1 MLKEF
6 QTLLDI
12 PQLRYLTQDESRIG
26 RKTETSR
33 VITAK
38 GVKPKAKVAW
48 PREAFW
54 LYGVV
59 EPWSGWH
66 WTQQYDHLNSEHFQ
80 QFIDDL
86 SHALGDTVAVMQLDG
101 APAHRAKAL
110 VWPDNLIP
118 VFQPPHCPELNA
130 IERLWQHLK
139 RQWKGENFDSLAA
152 LRQRVE
158 QALTDLSASRVQSL
172 TSFDFILDALLQ
184 AAF

>member
-1 MLKEF
+1 MELEAI
-6 QTLLDI
+6 LHL
-12 PQLRYLTQDESRIG
+12 PPLRYLAQDESRIG
-26 RKTETSR
+26 RKTETKR

-38 GVKPKAKVAW
+38 GVKPIAKVEW

-59 EPWSGWH
+59 EPLSGWQ
-66 WTQQYDHLNSEHFQ
+66 WTQTYTHLNHQNFQ
-80 QFIDDL
+80 QFLDAL
-86 SHALGDTVAVMQLDG
+86 SQALGDTVAVMQLDR

-110 VWPDNLIP
+110 VWPDNIIP
-118 VFQPPHCPELNA
+118 LFQPPHCPELNP

-139 RQWKGENFDSLAA
+139 GHWKGENFPTLKA
-152 LRQRVE
+152 LKQRVE
-158 QALTDLSASRVQSL
+158 HELAQLSPEQVQSL